1 MQDEATLLS
10 EEQVGQFNKDGLLI
24 VRNFYD
30 LEKDILPIQHAIYNL
45 LEILIRKYNLP
56 IIQKPF
62 SSADFDSGYQE
73 LIAHDR
79 KIGGEVYDAVKQ
91 IPAFFRLCAHLKN
104 DLVLRQLRGTDMP
117 GIAAGGYGIRINNP
131 GEERFR
137 AEWHQE
143 YPSQLRSMDGIVLW
157 SPLVNVTKELG
168 PVQFC
173 LGSHSEG
180 PVPVYTKDPL
190 NPDKKGAYGL
200 ILKGKDELLSKYPVS
215 APLTAPGDVVL
226 VDFMTLHASGHN
238 VSKRSLW
245 SMQLRYFNFREPTG
259 IRNSWC
265 GSYAAGVDFTK
276 IHPEL
281 VAD

>member
-1 MQDEATLLS
+1 MEDVKLLS
-10 EEQVGQFNKDGLLI
+10 EDQVRQFKRDGLLI

-30 LEKDILPIQHAIYNL
+30 IEKDIFPIQRAIYNL
-45 LEILIRKYNLP
+45 ISILIRKYNLD
-56 IIQKPF
+56 IKQKPF
-62 SSADFDSGYQE
+62 TAATFDSGYQE

-91 IPAFFRLCAHLKN
+91 IPAFFRVCAHQKN
-104 DLVLRQLRGTDMP
+104 DLVMKQLRETDMP

-131 GEERFR
+131 NEERFR

-143 YPSQLRSMDGIVLW
+143 YPSQLRSLDGIVLW
-157 SPLVNVTKELG
+157 SPLVEVTKELG

-173 LGSHSEG
+173 IGSHVEG
-180 PVPVYTKDPL
+180 PVPVYTKDPE

-200 ILKGKDELLSKYPVS
+200 ILKGKDELIRKYPAS
-215 APLTAPGDVVL
+215 SPLTSPGDVVL
-226 VDFMTLHASGHN
+226 VDFLTLHASGHN
-238 VSKRSLW
+238 VSNRSLW
-245 SMQLRYFNFREPTG
+245 SMQLRYFNFREPGG
-259 IRNSWC
+259 IRYSWC